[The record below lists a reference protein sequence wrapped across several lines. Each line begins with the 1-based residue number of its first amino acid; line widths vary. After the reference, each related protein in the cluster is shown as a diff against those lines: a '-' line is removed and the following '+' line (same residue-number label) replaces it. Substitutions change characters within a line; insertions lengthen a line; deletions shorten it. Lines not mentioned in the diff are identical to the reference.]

1 MRRPVGKPFEYAILR
16 VVPRVERGECI
27 NAGVVLYCQSER
39 FLGARVHL
47 DPARLKA
54 IDPDADLEA
63 VRAHLEAVNAVCVG
77 GPEAGAVG
85 RLPLRERF
93 GWLVAPRSTV
103 VQPSPVHTG
112 LTDDAE
118 AELERLLSRM
128 VLPPGEEPDVT
139 GEP

>member
-1 MRRPVGKPFEYAILR
+1 MGESFEYAVLR

-27 NAGVVLYCQSER
+27 NAGVVLYCQAER

-47 DPARLKA
+47 DPARLMA
-54 IDPDADLEA
+54 LDPGADLEA
-63 VRAHLEAVNAVCVG
+63 VRAHLEALRSVCAG
-77 GPEAGAVG
+77 GPEAGPVG
-85 RLPLRERF
+85 RLPLGERF

-118 AELERLLSRM
+118 AELERLLNRM
-128 VLPPGEEPDVT
+128 VLPPSPEQTAGDEP
-139 GEP
+139 

>member
-1 MRRPVGKPFEYAILR
+1 MDKPFEYAVLK
-16 VVPRVERGECI
+16 VVPRVDRGEFI
-27 NAGVVLYCQSER
+27 NAGVVLYCQEER

-54 IDPDADLEA
+54 LDPDADLEA
-63 VRAHLEAVNAVCVG
+63 LRAHLEAIRSVCAG

-85 RLPLRERF
+85 RLPPGERF

-112 LTDDAE
+112 LTDDPE
-118 AELERLLSRM
+118 AELEHLLRSM
-128 VLPPGEEPDVT
+128 VLPPGQEST
-139 GEP
+139 GEGEP